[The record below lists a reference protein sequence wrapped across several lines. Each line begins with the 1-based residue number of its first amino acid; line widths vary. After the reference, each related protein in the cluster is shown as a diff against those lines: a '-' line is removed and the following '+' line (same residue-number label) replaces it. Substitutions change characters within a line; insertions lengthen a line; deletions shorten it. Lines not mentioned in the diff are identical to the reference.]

1 MQEVC
6 VKIAVT
12 DKAASCRRGGT
23 FFYGVPHMAD
33 LIGGLAA
40 TLTTLSFL
48 PQAILVL
55 RTRNTDSLS
64 LVMYVMF
71 TVGVSCWLVYGLMI
85 ASLPIILANLIT
97 VGLAAIILSM
107 KIINTV
113 AFRRAANPKTI

>member
-1 MQEVC
+1 
-6 VKIAVT
+6 
-12 DKAASCRRGGT
+12 
-23 FFYGVPHMAD
+23 MAD

-40 TLTTLSFL
+40 ILTTLSFL

-85 ASLPIILANLIT
+85 ASLPIILANLVT

-113 AFRRAANPKTI
+113 AFHRAASPKTI